1 MKTSRW
7 ILILTVVGI
16 LLTGCCPE
24 VAQMD
29 GPPEVAP
36 GAEAATDA
44 DATPYPTLPPAP
56 SGKAVAAD
64 GKLASPYPS
73 VEMGF
78 GGDVSGEVLSVA
90 VKAGD
95 AVAAGDLLATLDDS
109 ELQQAVD
116 EAQLALDRAIAD
128 REEAIEQW
136 EQDVADAEK
145 TLADAE
151 RELTTARLE
160 FSDTDL
166 EEARVNLKWAQRSEK
181 DRKEEYEKARVQWP
195 PRPIDEERASWERA
209 IDDRLMA
216 ERRLADAEEAYTVE
230 KLKLQG
236 LEADVVQAERD
247 LAALEEGIEA
257 SYDREIEDAR
267 IELAKAQEDLAH
279 AQVIAPWAAI
289 VLSVDTVEGANV
301 DANTPVITLLNIED
315 GLRFVTQELSE
326 QHIADVYPGQ
336 RAVVTLRTFAG
347 QPLEGTVEAMVPQVD
362 ETGET
367 EEADARF
374 TIIVRLPT
382 TDIRL
387 LPGLTGRVEIYTQD

>member
-7 ILILTVVGI
+7 ILTLITAVV
-16 LLTGCCPE
+16 LLAGCCTE
-24 VAQMD
+24 MAQTD
-29 GPPEVAP
+29 GTP
-36 GAEAATDA
+36 AAVPSA

-56 SGKAVAAD
+56 GGKAVAAD

-78 GGDVSGEVLSVA
+78 GGEVSGEVLSIA

-95 AVAAGDLLATLDDS
+95 VVAAGDLLATLDDA
-109 ELQQAVD
+109 ELQRAVD
-116 EAQLALDRAIAD
+116 EAQLALDRAVAD
-128 REEAIEQW
+128 RDDAVEQW

-151 RELTTARLE
+151 RELTIARLE

-166 EEARVNLKWAQRSEK
+166 EEARVNLKWAQRSEA
-181 DRKEEYEKARVQWP
+181 DRKDEYEKARVQWP
-195 PRPIDEERASWERA
+195 PIPIDEQRAAWERA

-216 ERRLADAEEAYTVE
+216 ERRLADAEEAHTVE
-230 KLKLQG
+230 ALKLQG
-236 LEADVVQAERD
+236 LEADVAQAERD
-247 LAALEEGIEA
+247 LAALQDGIEA
-257 SYDREIEDAR
+257 SYDRDIEDAQ
-267 IELAKAQEDLAH
+267 IELDKAQEDLAH
-279 AQVIAPWAAI
+279 ARIVAPWAAI
-289 VLSVDTVEGANV
+289 VLSVDAVSGADV
-301 DANTPVITLLNIED
+301 DASTPIVTLLNVED
-315 GLRFVTQELSE
+315 GLRFVTRDLSE

-347 QPLEGTVEAMVPQVD
+347 EPLESTVEAVVPQVD

-367 EEADARF
+367 EETDARF
-374 TIIVRLPT
+374 TIIVRLPA

-387 LPGLTGRVEIYTQD
+387 LPGLTGRVEIYTGE

>member
-7 ILILTVVGI
+7 ILIFAAVAV
-16 LLTGCCPE
+16 LLTGCCTEVMQTGGTPE
-24 VAQMD
+24 T
-29 GPPEVAP
+29 
-36 GAEAATDA
+36 GADA

-56 SGKAVAAD
+56 GGKAVAAD

-78 GGDVSGEVLSVA
+78 GGEASGRVLSIA

-95 AVAAGDLLATLDDS
+95 AVAAGDLLATLDDT
-109 ELQQAVD
+109 ELQRAVD

-128 REEAIEQW
+128 REDAVEQW

-145 TLADAE
+145 TLADAK
-151 RELTTARLE
+151 RDLTVARLE

-166 EEARVNLKWAQRSEK
+166 EEARVNLKWAQRSEA
-181 DRKEEYEKARVQWP
+181 DRKDEYEKARVQWP
-195 PRPIDEERASWERA
+195 PIPIDEQRAAWERS

-216 ERRLADAEEAYTVE
+216 EKRLADAEEAYTVE
-230 KLKLQG
+230 ALKLQG
-236 LEADVVQAERD
+236 LEADVAEAERER
-247 LAALEEGIEA
+247 AALDSGVEA
-257 SYDREIEDAR
+257 SYDREIEDAQ

-279 AQVIAPWAAI
+279 ARIVAPWAAI
-289 VLSVDTVEGANV
+289 VLSVDAVAGADV
-301 DANTPVITLLNIED
+301 DASTPIVTLLNVED
-315 GLRFVTQELSE
+315 GLRFVTQDLSE

-347 QPLEGTVEAMVPQVD
+347 EPLEGTVEAVVPQV
-362 ETGET
+362 EET

-374 TIIVRLPT
+374 TIYIQLPV

-387 LPGLTGRVEIYTQD
+387 LPGLTGRVEIYTEN